1 MYNVEVVCL
10 YPYYDS
16 ELLPYCPTQFAP
28 DFIKEYIELYTTE
41 ELSNCLYK
49 ANFLESF
56 HLTDFNEEMIN
67 KEVKILYN
75 KLIDNVRLK
84 KCMKILANKYMSE
97 DLFIGFM
104 ILFSYEYFFL
114 THTCICEFLK
124 SEEIHSLTKL
134 EEYIEKK

>member
-1 MYNVEVVCL
+1 MYNVEVVCV
-10 YPYYDS
+10 YPYFDPN
-16 ELLPYCPTQFAP
+16 LLPYCPTQFAP
-28 DFIKEYIELYTTE
+28 DFIKEYIESYTTE

-56 HLTDFNEEMIN
+56 QLTDFDEENIN
-67 KEVKILYN
+67 KEVKVLYN
-75 KLIDNVRLK
+75 QLIKIDRFK
-84 KCMKILANKYMSE
+84 ECMKILANKYMSE

-124 SEEIHSLTKL
+124 SEELQSLTNL
-134 EEYIEKK
+134 EEYISKN